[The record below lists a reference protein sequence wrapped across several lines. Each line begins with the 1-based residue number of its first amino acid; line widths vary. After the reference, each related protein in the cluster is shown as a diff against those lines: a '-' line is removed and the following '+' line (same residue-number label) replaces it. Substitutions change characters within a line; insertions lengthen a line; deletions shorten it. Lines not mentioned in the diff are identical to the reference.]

1 MSDCEIILV
10 SVAVT
15 RLLNGDNRLL
25 LDIQI
30 RRTSCMNAV

>member
-1 MSDCEIILV
+1 VSDCEIIRV
-10 SVAVT
+10 SVAGT

-30 RRTSCMNAV
+30 SRTSCMDAV

>member
-15 RLLNGDNRLL
+15 RLLNGDIRLF

-30 RRTSCMNAV
+30 RRTSCMDAV